1 MTIHTTA
8 NTDQLGEAAVMGL
21 LISAGIIAHRI
32 SRSHKEIEHE
42 QNEISIVEK
51 ADAAAHN
58 VTCAQDLQRKHQLE
72 AQ

>member
-1 MTIHTTA
+1 
-8 NTDQLGEAAVMGL
+8 MGL